1 MYYSV
6 KKLLCRKFYYKLVL
20 NGKYDLSY
28 CFISKYNIYSL
39 SLYSLQPL
47 MEIKDNTVVF
57 FFPLSRHN
65 NYVTYQQLSAH
76 FTSIMPH
83 TILGN
88 VPKVGNRILFLRGLK
103 TFKSLPYNGFMLF

>member
-1 MYYSV
+1 
-6 KKLLCRKFYYKLVL
+6 
-20 NGKYDLSY
+20 
-28 CFISKYNIYSL
+28 
-39 SLYSLQPL
+39 

-65 NYVTYQQLSAH
+65 NYVTYQQLAAH
-76 FTSIMPH
+76 FRSIMPH

-103 TFKSLPYNGFMLF
+103 TFKSLPYNGFMLFRMMCW